1 MNNEKVNKVNKS
13 TEVDELSNDYPFS
26 IVHKPIGRVD
36 AVGKVTGKMIYAADF
51 QFDNTTFA
59 SPVYSQYS
67 HALIKNI
74 DVSGALKV
82 KGVITVLTAKDVP
95 GSNLFGTEIKNQQI
109 FARDKVRYYG
119 DVVAMV
125 IAETENIAREASE
138 KVKVKYEP
146 LDAVFNVRE
155 AMKKDAPKIH
165 DDGNVAF
172 EHRVRKGDIQEGFRE
187 ADIVL
192 EREYKTQFVEHLYI
206 EPESVSAKADW
217 KGGVEIYGSI
227 QNIFSARKTVS
238 SALNIPLNRVRIV
251 QTPLGGSFGGKDEIM
266 QALAAR
272 AAIAAIKTNRPCKI
286 VYRREESIRESYK
299 RHPYIIKYK
308 IGAKKN
314 GKLVALKVE
323 IFADVGAYEATSPF
337 VTWRSTVQ
345 CAGPYEIPNV
355 HADVYGVYTNNTYTG
370 AMRGF
375 GSPQVNFAI
384 ESLIDELAEKLNIS
398 PLEIRIKNGYKDG
411 SITTTGQVL
420 DHKVSLMECLD
431 KATRAINYHSK
442 KREYMKFNKKSKV
455 IKKGIG
461 LACSYRG
468 CSLGAEGKDY
478 AGAILSIQ
486 SDGSV
491 ILSSGIAENG
501 SGAQTVLSQ
510 IAAEVLGISMNRI
523 RFLETDTSTTVD
535 SGPTVASRGTLMG
548 GNAVKKAAEYAKNT
562 ILNVASKILETSPD
576 NLYLKDEKVISKT
589 DSQIFITLDNV
600 IEKCVKHNV
609 QLCFFGWYTAPEVDW
624 DKERGQGKAYFTYV
638 YGCNIAEVEVDT
650 ETGKVKVTNF
660 VSTHD
665 VGRTINP
672 QTAQGQIYGGVAM
685 GLGYAL
691 LEEVE
696 MNNGKIVNDNLDE
709 YLIATAMDMPEIT
722 PIFVENP
729 DIAGPFGAKSLG
741 EPATEIVAPAIINAI
756 CNAIGRRIYELPA
769 NLEEVLLGKKLR
781 KK

>member
-1 MNNEKVNKVNKS
+1 MANKNSDKVS
-13 TEVDELSNDYPFS
+13 TLTEIDELSINYTFN
-26 IVHKPIGRVD
+26 IVNKPIDRVD
-36 AVGKVTGKMIYAADF
+36 AVGKVMGKTQYAADF
-51 QFDNTTFA
+51 QYDNTTYGA
-59 SPVYSQYS
+59 PVYSEYP

-74 DVSGALKV
+74 DISEALKV
-82 KGVITVLTAKDVP
+82 KGVITVLTAIDVP
-95 GSNLFGTEIKNQQI
+95 GSNLFGIVIKNQQI
-109 FARDKVRYYG
+109 FVKDKARYYG

-125 IAETENIAREASE
+125 VAETEEIAREATK

-146 LDAVFNVRE
+146 LEAIFDVKG
-155 AMKKDAPKIH
+155 AMKKNAPKIH
-165 DDGNVAF
+165 EGGNIAF
-172 EHRVRKGDIQEGFRE
+172 THKVRKGNVKKGFE
-187 ADIVL
+187 ESDIVL
-192 EREYKTQFVEHLYI
+192 ERTYKTQFVEHLYI
-206 EPESVSAKADW
+206 EPECVNAKADW

-227 QNIFSARKTVS
+227 QNIFSARKTVA
-238 SALNIPLNRVRIV
+238 SALGVPLNRIRII

-272 AAIAAIKTNRPCKI
+272 ASIAAVKINRPCKI
-286 VYRREESIRESYK
+286 IYRREESIRESYK

-308 IGAKKN
+308 IGVKKN
-314 GKLVALKVE
+314 GKLMALETE
-323 IFADVGAYEATSPF
+323 IIADAGAYASMSPY

-345 CAGPYEIPNV
+345 CAGPYEVPNV
-355 HADVYGVYTNNTYTG
+355 HTDVYGVYTNNTYTG

-384 ESLIDELAEKLNIS
+384 ESLMDELAENLNMN
-398 PLEIRIKNGYKDG
+398 PLEIRIKNGYRDG

-420 DHKVSLMECLD
+420 EHKVSLLECLD
-431 KATRAINYHSK
+431 KATRAINYQSK
-442 KREYMKFNKKSKV
+442 RREFMKFNKKSKA

-510 IAAEVLGISMNRI
+510 IAAEVLGISMKRI
-523 RFLETDTSTTVD
+523 RFLETDTSTTID

-548 GNAVKKAAEYAKNT
+548 GNAVKKAAESAKNT
-562 ILNVASKILETSPD
+562 ILNVASRILETSPD

-624 DKERGQGKAYFTYV
+624 DEERGQGKAYFTYV
-638 YGCNIAEVEVDT
+638 YGCDIAEVEVDT

-665 VGRTINP
+665 VGRAINP

-696 MNNGKIVNDNLDE
+696 MNKGKIVNDNLDE

-722 PIFVENP
+722 PILVENP
-729 DIAGPFGAKSLG
+729 DIVGPFGAKSLG
-741 EPATEIVAPAIINAI
+741 EPATEIVAPAITNAV
-756 CNAIGRRIYELPA
+756 CNAIGRRIYNLPA
-769 NLEEVLLGKKLR
+769 NLEEVLLGKKL